1 MTLSPF
7 GSSAYEYITTT
18 GGLTGI
24 GEIPGVG
31 GTNGSLLKTPV
42 FSANAGDALNFYFN
56 YVTSDGAGFTDYA
69 WAELVD
75 TSLNPV
81 ALLFT
86 ARTGPSASFVP
97 GNGLPPSFATLTPS
111 PVPIYPGAP
120 RWSPLGSSS
129 GQCFPSFPTP
139 NCGYTGWVDATYTI
153 EATGNY
159 ILEFGVTNYGDTSYD
174 SGLAIDG
181 VTIAGVPV
189 GSPVGSPVPEPGT
202 SMLVGTGAVALALIR
217 RYRRPYNRA
226 ARKRLSARPF
236 VAG

>member
-86 ARTGPSASFVP
+86 ARTEPSPSSIVP
-97 GNGLPPSFATLTPS
+97 GNGLPLPVATLTPS
-111 PVPIYPGAP
+111 SVPIIPPIPPSLGP
-120 RWSPLGSSS
+120 TWSPLGSWS
-129 GQCFPSFPTP
+129 GRCFPALPG
-139 NCGYTGWVDATYTI
+139 CGYTGWVDASYTI
-153 EATGNY
+153 AATGNY
-159 ILEFGVTNYGDTSYD
+159 ILEFGVTNFADTSYD

-217 RYRRPYNRA
+217 RYRRP
-226 ARKRLSARPF
+226 
-236 VAG
+236 